1 MDINKYAAKMLKQ
14 LRLEKKMTQEELA
27 KQLNITQQQ
36 VARYENNL
44 RQFKQDFLFKLADYF
59 KVSINEFFPP
69 SVENYLDDALSS
81 DLKDNNMTPLQ
92 LAVKSN
98 VNLSNISNIINQ
110 KNKLPK
116 PKDLIKICEAINVDP
131 IEYFTF
137 AGYIEDPE
145 GGNNELYDTGIRF
158 LLDENDKID
167 LCKYLANKW
176 SNCNWEEIYNQLFQN
191 EKESFSKKDVK
202 TILNSN
208 SISETNNFKIP
219 IEDLNLARKINDLP
233 QAQKE
238 IIINMINALFNK

>member
-145 GGNNELYDTGIRF
+145 GGNNELYDSGIRF

>member
-145 GGNNELYDTGIRF
+145 GGNNELYDSGIRF

-238 IIINMINALFNK
+238 IIINMINTLFNK